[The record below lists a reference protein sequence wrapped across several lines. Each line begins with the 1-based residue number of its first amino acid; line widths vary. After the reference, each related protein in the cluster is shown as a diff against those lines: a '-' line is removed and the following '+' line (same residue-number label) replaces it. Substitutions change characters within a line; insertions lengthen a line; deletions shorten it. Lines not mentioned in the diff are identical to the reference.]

1 MGNVDYKLDRITLNY
16 SWTRV
21 GQHDCSGQ
29 ANYASLQIIMTYR
42 SLARFKLVCNQSLV
56 SVRNNI

>member
-1 MGNVDYKLDRITLNY
+1 MGNADYELDRITLNY

-29 ANYASLQIIMTYR
+29 ANYVSLRIIMTYWL
-42 SLARFKLVCNQSLV
+42 LARFKLVC
-56 SVRNNI
+56 

>member
-1 MGNVDYKLDRITLNY
+1 MGNADYKLDRITLNY

-29 ANYASLQIIMTYR
+29 ANYASLRIIMTYR
-42 SLARFKLVCNQSLV
+42 
-56 SVRNNI
+56 